1 MHPNPEPPPELPPEA
16 VEMVSRYLGYG
27 WSWPR
32 IAQLVSRMLGRPCSA
47 AELKELYDKHK

>member
-47 AELKELYDKHK
+47 AELKVLYDKHK